1 MIWLP
6 IHTDLPR
13 HLKMTRLTKAL
24 NVKRAQ
30 AVGHM
35 VMLWLWALE
44 SAPNGNLSEFTDE
57 EIAAAAGWNGKD
69 KHGFV
74 SRLIGAG
81 FLDSD
86 YRIHN
91 WDDYAGALLLRREND
106 RIRKREKRMQLRQKK
121 ERLDNEIAAED
132 LLLSDGHP
140 L

>member
-13 HLKMTRLTKAL
+13 HLKTIRLSKSL
-24 NVKRAQ
+24 NIKRAQ
-30 AVGHM
+30 AVGHL

-44 SAPNGNLSEFTDE
+44 VAPQGNLSEFTDE
-57 EIAAAAGWNGKD
+57 EIAEAAGWRGKD
-69 KHGFV
+69 RQGFV
-74 SRLIGAG
+74 SKLIGAG
-81 FLDSD
+81 FLDAD

-106 RIRKREKRMQLRQKK
+106 RIRKREKRMQLRQKR
-121 ERLDNEIAAED
+121 ERLDDEIAAED
-132 LLLSDGHP
+132 FLLSDGHP